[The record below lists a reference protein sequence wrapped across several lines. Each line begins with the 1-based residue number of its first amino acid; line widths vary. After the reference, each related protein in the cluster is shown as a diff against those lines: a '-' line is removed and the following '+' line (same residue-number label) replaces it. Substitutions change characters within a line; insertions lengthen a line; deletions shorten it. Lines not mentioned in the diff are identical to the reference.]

1 MRLRIVVLAVL
12 LSGCGSAAVRQEVR
26 AIHDFIVVSNL
37 KQVDIIR
44 LYSQLNYSYVN
55 DDFVTISVSDR
66 NYLVEFSSRCRA
78 LSSNIFT
85 TAMVDYRH
93 DASYLRVGDTIR
105 GCPIDKIFEATPEQL
120 KEIKALG
127 KSQET

>member
-1 MRLRIVVLAVL
+1 MNLKLILLAAL
-12 LSGCGSAAVRQEVR
+12 LTGCGTGAVRQEVR
-26 AIHDFIVVSNL
+26 AIHDFITVSDL
-37 KQVDIIR
+37 EQVDIIR

-66 NYLVEFSSRCRA
+66 HYLVEFSQRCWA

-105 GCPIDKIFEATPEQL
+105 GCPIDKIFEATADQL

-127 KSQET
+127 RSEET